1 MDSAVVG
8 GVLALSQAPILL
20 HAGFGN
26 ELGVLVGDA
35 VAAFVVGLGIVGSPP
50 IAKISVLI
58 EFSPLVVIPMN
69 GLVPNHSAGSGIV
82 DRVILGGIEER
93 RLQDAS
99 REVDGIGLGILVGI
113 YRRRRHSPLGS
124 IEWLANLLQLAV

>member
-35 VAAFVVGLGIVGSPP
+35 VAAFVVGLGIVGGPP
-50 IAKISVLI
+50 VAQISMLI
-58 EFSPLVVIPMN
+58 ELSPLIVIPVD
-69 GLVPNHSAGSGIV
+69 GLVPNHNPGSGIV

-99 REVDGIGLGILVGI
+99 
-113 YRRRRHSPLGS
+113 
-124 IEWLANLLQLAV
+124 